1 MAEIK
6 VTSSEMRAKAEE
18 LRSLNAQFKTAI
30 TDLENLEGN
39 LATMWEGSAQ
49 AAFRSAFNSDKIQMS
64 NFYNAIE
71 VYAQR
76 LDEAANSYARAEST
90 NVEIANTRSY

>member
-18 LRSLNAQFKTAI
+18 LRNLNSQFKTAI
-30 TDLENLEGN
+30 TDLETLEGN

-49 AAFRSAFNSDKIQMS
+49 TAFRNAINSDKIQMN

-76 LDEAANSYARAEST
+76 LDEAANAYAQAE
-90 NVEIANTRSY
+90 NANIEIANTRNY